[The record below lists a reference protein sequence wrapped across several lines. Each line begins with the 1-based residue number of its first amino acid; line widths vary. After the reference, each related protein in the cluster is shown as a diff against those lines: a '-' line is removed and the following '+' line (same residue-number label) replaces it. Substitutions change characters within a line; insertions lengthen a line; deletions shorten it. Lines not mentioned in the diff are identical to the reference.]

1 MLEKLEP
8 GDMLMADRGFTIE
21 DITKPLGVELNLPDF
36 TRKGQGQ
43 QLSPYEVAHSRRIAH
58 VRVHL
63 ERAIGR
69 IKEYKILTQINST
82 HLLPDLNKIFYIYCI
97 LSNLHNELIK

>member
-1 MLEKLEP
+1 MKSGLLEKLEP

-21 DITKPLGVELNLPDF
+21 DITEPLGIELNLPDF
-36 TRKGQGQ
+36 TSKGQ

-58 VRVHL
+58 VRVHV

-82 HLLPDLNKIFYIYCI
+82 PLLPDL
-97 LSNLHNELIK
+97 